1 MKQIFTVVFLALLLT
16 GIAGCPS
23 SQTPAASSTT
33 GVTMAFVENAPPASI
48 TVNKAFPIYVEVT
61 NAGGVYI
68 DKGDAKFYLSGIGY
82 NLEGISTPLTNA
94 NYLEKESTF
103 AESLVFATNAKWT
116 FELESIFVLPLLLT
130 SCYNYGTVAQSTICV
145 SASNESKICST
156 TGEKSVKNTIAPIQ
170 ISTLTEKVSGNKLTV
185 SFNIENK
192 GTGQVYIADS
202 DCDKLQQSDI
212 NEALKQKRVL
222 IAIKTTEPGFNCKLE
237 SETAPYG
244 PVMGLSGTTEI
255 GSVECEKQLQGEQDH
270 STPLTI
276 ILQYKYRDS
285 MTKSLSILPA

>member
-1 MKQIFTVVFLALLLT
+1 MKQIFTLVFLALLLT

-23 SQTPAASSTT
+23 QTTTTVSTA

-48 TVNKAFPIYVEVT
+48 TVNRDFPVYVDIKNT
-61 NAGGVYI
+61 GGSYVN
-68 DKGDAKFYLSGIGY
+68 KGESKFYLSGIGY

-94 NYLEKESTF
+94 NYLEKESDF
-103 AESLVFATNAKWT
+103 AERLIFARNAKWT
-116 FELESIFVLPLLLT
+116 FELQSIFILPLLLT
-130 SCYNYGTVAQSTICV
+130 SCYNYGTVTQSTVCV
-145 SASNESKICST
+145 SASNESKICSIA
-156 TGEKSVKNTIAPIQ
+156 GEKSVKNTIAPIQ
-170 ISTLTEKVSGNKLTV
+170 ISALTEKVAGNKLAV

-222 IAIKTTEPGFNCKLE
+222 IAIKTEPGFTCKLE

-244 PVMGLSGTTEI
+244 PVKGLSGTTSI
-255 GSVECEKQLQGEQDH
+255 GSVECEKQLEGEEDH
-270 STPLTI
+270 LAPFTI

-285 MTKSLSILPA
+285 ISKSLSILPA